1 MIQQLF
7 CYAIAAV
14 VAKYKE
20 YLIYMQSKKHENCNI
35 WKSLQKQIKNGK
47 KVFEFCSLCDIITT
61 RLWTGCINLSWY
73 NYQTLRRYKTNG
85 KQMGIFV

>member
-1 MIQQLF
+1 MAIQWLLF
-7 CYAIAAV
+7 CFFQ
-14 VAKYKE
+14 E
-20 YLIYMQSKKHENCNI
+20 RTRKKSNFRKI
-35 WKSLQKQIKNGK
+35 IKIEKKWK
-47 KVFEFCSLCDIITT
+47 KVFEIYPLYGIITN